1 MLLSIFPPDIPIGSE
16 ENGVSMNAAIFTKI
30 KSMAKCPGQFVL
42 NLLHA
47 LFDEETL
54 AASNISGANGKEKL
68 DDTKIKAIK
77 GNYYI
82 STNLKADFLF
92 ENKLR
97 SCHNKHS

>member
-1 MLLSIFPPDIPIGSE
+1 MLLSIFSPDIPIGSE
-16 ENGVSMNAAIFTKI
+16 ENGVSMNAANHAI

-77 GNYYI
+77 GNYHKY
-82 STNLKADFLF
+82 
-92 ENKLR
+92 
-97 SCHNKHS
+97 

>member
-1 MLLSIFPPDIPIGSE
+1 MLLSIFSPDIPIGSE
-16 ENGVSMNAAIFTKI
+16 ENGVSMNTAIFTKI

-77 GNYYI
+77 GNYNK
-82 STNLKADFLF
+82 TLKADLVF
-92 ENKLR
+92 ETKLR
-97 SCHNKHS
+97 DCHNKHS